1 MSEEEKAKLVTNYF
15 LDKEK
20 ESSKN
25 QTKEDNVETSK
36 KDNSQKEEQTDSSTY
51 LRANGESLDDPL
63 AIRSCKNEQNRDII
77 ENGRLGSY
85 DGYGNYIFIPEIR
98 QELVEIPKLVYN
110 TSVVEDKT
118 TYDLRAK
125 IPIFGDL
132 YFKLKINKYEAKLVL
147 IENVSREAGQYVEV
161 YEELVDSI
169 ALSPKTPVSLERIFS
184 YFHIFIDYDD
194 YGMKYEEYCGFE
206 NILLKKV
213 YMGLL
218 AKEVKPLVAVDEHE
232 CYLQMMEILEES
244 GKYGEKIK
252 KEFITRLR
260 DRKQVFDIKE
270 EFSYDRAI
278 NEVLLSSID
287 MATTKEDKEN
297 PKTSAIYNKL
307 INVRNKN
314 LAKYIKQAEKK
325 VDEKYVENVKDRA
338 VKSFIQKN
346 YDKSKDIKLEY
357 VSKLSFTNR
366 KERKE
371 ELEKIKKEKHNIEK
385 PLMKQLTKAKQEQE
399 QVAQQEQVEKQQE
412 TEEKPLTKEEKIAQI
427 IEKKEKQKEE
437 PAKEPAKEPQK
448 DTKSGTK
455 EPSKSGNSK
464 SGGKSEKVK
473 PSTAQKDKT
482 NAKKQPGGSSKDKG
496 GSGKSNDKGKGG
508 GGSPNK
514 GKSGSPSNKGKSGGS
529 SNKGGRGGSG
539 GGSPNKEK
547 NKDKK
552 GKDKNNTKQGFISD
566 PKIQLGLLKKE
577 QEQQQKQRE
586 KIAQNV
592 KQAQGQGKNDNTRAP
607 ISSIINAGKQEVKI
621 NNGKVTKQEE
631 PKEQLSRIGK
641 GKVEDQSKER
651 DQANKDK
658 ETKGQGKTNQANN
671 GQGKTDQ
678 EIKDQTQVGN
688 KETETPQPT
697 QAPKQ
702 GPEAEISINSFEDEV
717 EETVFANS
725 TTKNQEINAGL
736 GENKNP
742 KGKNGG
748 NSNTVEEEQK
758 KESRLII
765 EHLTENIND
774 QGDGSKPVVQ
784 EKVFAEE
791 EKDNSG
797 VEEKQSSRATD
808 PGHVNINQNP
818 SSKNDE
824 DKGKE
829 PEDEF
834 GLR

>member
-25 QTKEDNVETSK
+25 QTKEDDVKTSK

-371 ELEKIKKEKHNIEK
+371 ELEKIKKEKHNIER
-385 PLMKQLTKAKQEQE
+385 PLMKQLTKAKQEQ
-399 QVAQQEQVEKQQE
+399 VKQEQA
-412 TEEKPLTKEEKIAQI
+412 EKPLTKEEKIAQI
-427 IEKKEKQKEE
+427 IGQKEKQKEE
-437 PAKEPAKEPQK
+437 PTKEPAKEPQK

-473 PSTAQKDKT
+473 PATAQKDKT
-482 NAKKQPGGSSKDKG
+482 TAKKQPGGSSKDKG

-508 GGSPNK
+508 GGSSNK
-514 GKSGSPSNKGKSGGS
+514 SKSGSS
-529 SNKGGRGGSG
+529 SNK
-539 GGSPNKEK
+539 EK
-547 NKDKK
+547 
-552 GKDKNNTKQGFISD
+552 KNNKVFNSD
-566 PKIQLGLLKKE
+566 PAAQLGLLKKG
-577 QEQQQKQRE
+577 QAQQQKQKE

-592 KQAQGQGKNDNTRAP
+592 KQAQGQGKNDNTGVP
-607 ISSIINAGKQEVKI
+607 ISSITNAGKQEVKI
-621 NNGKVTKQEE
+621 NNGKVKTLKEAQ
-631 PKEQLSRIGK
+631 EQLSRIGK
-641 GKVEDQSKER
+641 GKVEGQSEER

-658 ETKGQGKTNQANN
+658 ENN

-678 EIKDQTQVGN
+678 EIKDQTQVEN

-697 QAPKQ
+697 QAPEQ
-702 GPEAEISINSFEDEV
+702 GSNLEDEF
-717 EETVFANS
+717 EIDEKNSGKDKNLDANDMVVV
-725 TTKNQEINAGL
+725 
-736 GENKNP
+736 ENKNP
-742 KGKNGG
+742 EGKNGE
-748 NSNTVEEEQK
+748 NSNPVVAEEQK
-758 KESRLII
+758 KERRQII
-765 EHLTENIND
+765 ESLTENIND
-774 QGDGSKPVVQ
+774 QGEGSKPVVH
-784 EKVFAEE
+784 EKVFTERG
-791 EKDNSG
+791 KDNSG
-797 VEEKQSSRATD
+797 VAEEQLLRATD
-808 PGHVNINQNP
+808 TGFDNINQNP
-818 SSKNDE
+818 ISKNNE
-824 DKGKE
+824 DKDKE
-829 PEDEF
+829 HEDEF